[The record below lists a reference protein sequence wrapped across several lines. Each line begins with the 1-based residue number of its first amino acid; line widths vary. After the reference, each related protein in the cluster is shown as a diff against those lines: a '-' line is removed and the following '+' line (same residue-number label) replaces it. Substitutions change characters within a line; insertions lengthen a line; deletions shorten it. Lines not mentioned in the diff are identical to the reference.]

1 MPQTNQESTKSNPLP
16 IANHNTI
23 LSVMLAVADTPA
35 AVDWYKQALGAR
47 LLWSLGSVAGLEI
60 NGAPFFLHEP
70 VEKKFHTPK
79 ELGATC
85 ARVEVLI
92 DNPDDLLARAVKAGA
107 ASEGMKDYELSWGIH
122 RQASFID
129 PFGHTWLIGDRSPLN
144 RFP

>member
-1 MPQTNQESTKSNPLP
+1 MNPQTT
-16 IANHNTI
+16 
-23 LSVMLAVADTPA
+23 LSVMLAVSNTPN
-35 AVDWYKQALGAR
+35 AVEWYQNALGAQ

-70 VEKKFHTPK
+70 VAKKFHTPK

-85 ARVEVLI
+85 ARVEILI
-92 DNPDDLLARAVKAGA
+92 DNPDELLARAIKAGA
-107 ASEGMKDYELSWGIH
+107 VSDGMKDYELSWGIH
-122 RQASFID
+122 RQGSFVD